1 MPHVTIAATANKAM
15 EAGAVRGT
23 FTVTRTGDVSAPLD
37 VHYEISGSATA
48 GSDYMP
54 LPNAVTFAAGAST
67 ATIDVTPIDDL
78 LVETDESVV
87 LTLGWD
93 AAYIVGTPSS
103 ASVTIVSDDVPPDLI
118 VSSLTVPSATGAG
131 LPISIGDWTRN
142 QGNGPSDASVTGF
155 YLSTNAVLDAA
166 DVPIGTRP
174 VPALA
179 VGGISSTTTTFTV
192 PATTAVGSYYVIAKA
207 DNGGAIVETQEGNN
221 TRAAG

>member
-1 MPHVTIAATANKAM
+1 
-15 EAGAVRGT
+15 
-23 FTVTRTGDVSAPLD
+23 
-37 VHYEISGSATA
+37 
-48 GSDYMP
+48 
-54 LPNAVTFAAGAST
+54 
-67 ATIDVTPIDDL
+67 

-221 TRAAG
+221 TRAAGLVRIGPDLAISSFTTPATAGDGYTLTVWDITADSGGADAGPSRTAVYLSANAALDVSD